1 MCFVCACACVSVCAC
16 VRACVRVCASA
27 CVHCVSVVLM
37 CGVFVCVRVC
47 VRAFAGI
54 QAVVKS
60 RHVVAVSQKDSS
72 RYAQIIIDCK
82 KALDNQEITTH
93 NEAMAFVI
101 GQIDNIAAGGA

>member
-1 MCFVCACACVSVCAC
+1 MVY
-16 VRACVRVCASA
+16 
-27 CVHCVSVVLM
+27 L
-37 CGVFVCVRVC
+37 CVRVC